1 MTQTVGLDMDSIADT
16 FWGWRKRYVGIDPS
30 LTSTGVVILNDD
42 AEIIDSMVIKPK
54 KKDAARLIEIEL
66 ALWEL
71 LPNNVALEGYAMG
84 SRYGREAAGELGGV
98 IRRAL
103 YLQGSTYV
111 VVPPASL
118 KKFAAKGNAKKD
130 EVRLEVYK
138 RWGVEFETNDEV
150 DAYVL
155 ARIAYAKFHGDDLIK
170 RQQEVID
177 KLEVYR
183 GV

>member
-1 MTQTVGLDMDSIADT
+1 
-16 FWGWRKRYVGIDPS
+16 
-30 LTSTGVVILNDD
+30 
-42 AEIIDSMVIKPK
+42 
-54 KKDAARLIEIEL
+54 
-66 ALWEL
+66 
-71 LPNNVALEGYAMG
+71 MG

>member
-1 MTQTVGLDMDSIADT
+1 MTQTAELDMELFADV
-16 FWGWRKRYVGIDPS
+16 FSGWRMKYVGIDPS
-30 LTSTGVVILNDD
+30 LTSTGVVMLDDD
-42 AEIIDSMVIKPK
+42 AEIIDSRVIKSRQ
-54 KKDAARLIEIEL
+54 KDAARLIEIEN

-71 LPNNVALEGYAMG
+71 LPNYVALEGYAMG